1 MHVYDFNPS
10 YPILAPVCVR
20 FPSHPIPVCVWDF
33 HLSHPILVSK
43 CVRGILILL
52 ILSWCLCGMR
62 FPSPSS
68 HSMMVYVIPIPFY
81 PCVHVILIRLIP
93 SQHLCVCDFHPSQ
106 PIPGSLCVISIP
118 SHPIPSFVVLL
129 PSHPGGISIPLIL
142 FYPPAAACTGANNGC
157 ACLPA
162 LSIPSASFPIP
173 AFPTPQADP
182 IPFLVRNSQHSV
194 PLTGSGRPVQSPGV
208 CGTATL
214 QREPELS
221 HAVYS

>member
-10 YPILAPVCVR
+10 YPILVPVCVG
-20 FPSHPIPVCVWDF
+20 FPSHPIPVRVWDF

-106 PIPGSLCVISIP
+106 PIPASLCVISIP
-118 SHPIPSFVVLL
+118 SHRL
-129 PSHPGGISIPLIL
+129 
-142 FYPPAAACTGANNGC
+142 
-157 ACLPA
+157 
-162 LSIPSASFPIP
+162 
-173 AFPTPQADP
+173 
-182 IPFLVRNSQHSV
+182 
-194 PLTGSGRPVQSPGV
+194 
-208 CGTATL
+208 
-214 QREPELS
+214 
-221 HAVYS
+221 